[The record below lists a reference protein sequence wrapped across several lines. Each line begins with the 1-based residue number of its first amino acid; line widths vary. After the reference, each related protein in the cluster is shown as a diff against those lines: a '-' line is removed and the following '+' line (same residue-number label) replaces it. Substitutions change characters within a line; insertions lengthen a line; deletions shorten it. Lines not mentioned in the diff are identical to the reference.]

1 MSRWQQQ
8 SSSSSNKDSSGMD
21 TSSSNKGS
29 SSSRKGR
36 RRGKGELVDSL
47 PLCAKCSLGPNLAC
61 CLPCLSAI

>member
-1 MSRWQQQ
+1 
-8 SSSSSNKDSSGMD
+8 MD